1 MIRAGNQ
8 IKQVLVPETEKTA
21 SQPKQTKQKNKNFF
35 QRYIFDVLGGDFLA
49 NKWARKQTN
58 YLLFLAT
65 IALVYI
71 ANSYYTE
78 DIARKI
84 DKINREL
91 KELQFEYISTKSE
104 VMHHGKQSELARKL
118 QPTGLKESVEP
129 VKKIIISKKEKP

>member
-1 MIRAGNQ
+1 M
-8 IKQVLVPETEKTA
+8 PETEKVVQ
-21 SQPKQTKQKNKNFF
+21 QPKQKKQKNKNFF
-35 QRYIFDVLGGDFLA
+35 QRYVFDVLGGDFLA
-49 NKWARKQTN
+49 NEWARKQTN
-58 YLLFLAT
+58 YLLFLAA

>member
-1 MIRAGNQ
+1 VA
-8 IKQVLVPETEKTA
+8 A
-21 SQPKQTKQKNKNFF
+21 
-35 QRYIFDVLGGDFLA
+35 
-49 NKWARKQTN
+49 
-58 YLLFLAT
+58 

-129 VKKIIISKKEKP
+129 VKKIIIPKKEKP

>member
-8 IKQVLVPETEKTA
+8 IKQALVPETEKA
-21 SQPKQTKQKNKNFF
+21 APQPKQKTRKKRNFF
-35 QRYIFDVLGGDFLA
+35 QRYVFDVLGGDFLA
-49 NKWARKQTN
+49 NEWARKQTN
-58 YLLFLAT
+58 YLLFVAA

-129 VKKIIISKKEKP
+129 VKKIIIPKKEKP